1 MLNRRLLEA
10 EMVLHGDNQ
19 TSLAKAMNVAQNTLM
34 WKLQGKYDFKQKEIK
49 FIADRYKLDIQ
60 QVSEIFFKGGE

>member
-1 MLNRRLLEA
+1 MIKRNLLEA
-10 EMVLHGDNQ
+10 QMVLHGDNQ

-60 QVSEIFFKGGE
+60 QVSEIFFAEGV

>member
-19 TSLAKAMNVAQNTLM
+19 KTLSKAMGVQQNTLM
-34 WKLQGKYDFKQKEIK
+34 WKMQGKYDFKQKEIK
-49 FIADRYKLDIQ
+49 FIADRYKLNVDK
-60 QVSEIFFKGGE
+60 VSAIFFDGGE